1 MNAEIAIAGTGGQG
15 VLVIGRLL
23 AEAGFLEGQEVVWL
37 PSYGAE
43 KRGGTVSCHV
53 TISDEKIGSLVI
65 DRPSCAIAM
74 NQTAVSKLESAM
86 KPSSVLVINRSLAP
100 VKVVRK
106 DIHIIYVSASQIAIK
121 LGNDSAANI
130 VALGALMAGYPVVA
144 KASILRVM
152 DTMFAR
158 NPKAL
163 ELNKLAFQKGY
174 SCWSARQNK
183 QITNIRNFAKN
194 TRLKMP
200 NINFQATPELPM
212 PRRRKM
218 GWQTSPG

>member
-1 MNAEIAIAGTGGQG
+1 MNAEITIAGTGGQG
-15 VLVIGRLL
+15 VLVISRLL
-23 AEAGFLEGQEVVWL
+23 AEAGFLEGREVVWL

-43 KRGGTVSCHV
+43 KRGGTVSCSV

-74 NQTAVSKLESAM
+74 NQTSVSKLESVM
-86 KPSSVLVINRSLAP
+86 KPGSILVINKSLAP
-100 VKVVRK
+100 VKVLRK
-106 DIHIIYVSASQIAIK
+106 DIHPVYVSASQIAIK

-130 VALGALMAGYPVVA
+130 VALGALVAGYPVVA
-144 KASILRVM
+144 KASILKVM

-163 ELNKLAFQKGY
+163 ELNKQAFQKGY
-174 SCWSARQNK
+174 SCWSARQIK

-194 TRLKMP
+194 TKFKMP
-200 NINFQATPELPM
+200 NISFQAAPALPM
-212 PRRRKM
+212 PQRRKM
-218 GWQTSPG
+218 GWQSSPG